1 MGKSSSS
8 KILTFIPAEGVIIPH
23 SAKDV
28 ISALRRLGQD
38 VAWIDLKAFTE
49 SQKELLVFIE
59 DRIRKERPD
68 FIFTLNTIG
77 LTPNL
82 FTKYKV
88 PYVSWFTMDPRRSP
102 LDQYASPLY
111 YIFVCS
117 REAVVD
123 LKRDGFKHV
132 FYLPLCTNPDVFK
145 KIRLKSE
152 DLRRYSCNVSFV
164 GTWRLLRPKE
174 DSLPIFEGMIK
185 KAMDYPNTPIKGLFD
200 RLLRWKSGTEVNF
213 SSIEKILW
221 IIEDEAMTRYRGDI
235 LLSLSRFGVNL
246 YGNPEM
252 RDLETRGI
260 RYCGWVDNRRE
271 LPKVYNA
278 TKINIALS
286 ISSLKDALNIS
297 VFNILASSGF
307 MITNTRSDL
316 LRLFRKD
323 EVVCF
328 EDKMDLIGKVDYY
341 LKNPKER
348 EEIALQGQRRVLKEH
363 TFLHRMKEVLSVMG
377 DFIN

>member
-1 MGKSSSS
+1 M
-8 KILTFIPAEGVIIPH
+8 
-23 SAKDV
+23 
-28 ISALRRLGQD
+28 
-38 VAWIDLKAFTE
+38 
-49 SQKELLVFIE
+49 
-59 DRIRKERPD
+59 
-68 FIFTLNTIG
+68 
-77 LTPNL
+77 
-82 FTKYKV
+82 
-88 PYVSWFTMDPRRSP
+88 
-102 LDQYASPLY
+102 
-111 YIFVCS
+111 
-117 REAVVD
+117 
-123 LKRDGFKHV
+123 
-132 FYLPLCTNPDVFK
+132 
-145 KIRLKSE
+145 RLKSE

-286 ISSLKDALNIS
+286 ISLLKDALNIS
-297 VFNILASSGF
+297 VFNILASGGF